1 MFDSIRSHR
10 RWMMLFMLVLIFP
23 SFVFF
28 GIQGYNR
35 FMGKEGELA
44 MVGDTSISQQEF
56 DIAQRDRAER
66 MRQSFGASF
75 DPRMLESPEAR
86 AAILDGLILD
96 HTLTQE
102 ASRGNLRISDDQLRD
117 FIARVPAFQDEGRFS
132 IERYKA
138 YLASQGQSER
148 AFEERV
154 RQDLRKQMLVQSV
167 TDTVIVP
174 KQVADRLEHIVQD
187 SRDLRLLTLPTEAY
201 LGKVKIDETQ
211 VAEFYE
217 KNRKLFETPE
227 NLKVEFL
234 VLDADSLSDST
245 ATVEA
250 DLRAYYDQN
259 KGRYGTEEQR
269 RASHILITPDGGD
282 KAAARKKAEELL
294 ARIKANPG
302 DFAKLAKE
310 QSKDPGSAA
319 QGGDLGFF
327 GKGMMVKPFE
337 DATMLLKPGETSEV
351 VETDFGFHVIR
362 LTEIR
367 PAQVRP
373 YEEVRGDI
381 EKEVRSQQARK
392 KLAES
397 SELFTNLV
405 YEQSDSLQPA
415 AEKLKLKIQTQD
427 QVTRDG
433 LPAAQGQPPIF
444 GPRLIEALFSDD
456 SIKNKRNTQAIEI
469 APGVLVSARIVEHRP
484 AAVRPLDEVKA
495 AVRQRLERQEAA
507 RLAREAGL
515 ARLEELR
522 KQPSDAGFSP
532 VLNVSRR
539 APQGV
544 PAPMLN
550 EVMRAPADKLPQY
563 VGKDIEGA
571 GYLIGHVL
579 SSKPGSDLT
588 ADQRDA
594 QTRAIAQ
601 QVSMADELAYAE
613 AMRKRYGARVLRS
626 DLKGEAGKDESGA
639 AYKAGAKADLKT
651 EAAPGAAK

>member
-1 MFDSIRSHR
+1 
-10 RWMMLFMLVLIFP
+10 
-23 SFVFF
+23 
-28 GIQGYNR
+28 
-35 FMGKEGELA
+35 
-44 MVGDTSISQQEF
+44 
-56 DIAQRDRAER
+56 
-66 MRQSFGASF
+66 
-75 DPRMLESPEAR
+75 
-86 AAILDGLILD
+86 
-96 HTLTQE
+96 
-102 ASRGNLRISDDQLRD
+102 
-117 FIARVPAFQDEGRFS
+117 
-132 IERYKA
+132 
-138 YLASQGQSER
+138 
-148 AFEERV
+148 
-154 RQDLRKQMLVQSV
+154 
-167 TDTVIVP
+167 
-174 KQVADRLEHIVQD
+174 
-187 SRDLRLLTLPTEAY
+187 
-201 LGKVKIDETQ
+201 
-211 VAEFYE
+211 
-217 KNRKLFETPE
+217 
-227 NLKVEFL
+227 
-234 VLDADSLSDST
+234 
-245 ATVEA
+245 
-250 DLRAYYDQN
+250 
-259 KGRYGTEEQR
+259 
-269 RASHILITPDGGD
+269 
-282 KAAARKKAEELL
+282 
-294 ARIKANPG
+294 
-302 DFAKLAKE
+302 
-310 QSKDPGSAA
+310 
-319 QGGDLGFF
+319 
-327 GKGMMVKPFE
+327 MVKPFE
-337 DATMLLKPGETSEV
+337 DATMALKPGETSEV

-392 KLAES
+392 RLAES

-444 GPRLIEALFSDD
+444 GPRLVEALFSDD
-456 SIKNKRNTQAIEI
+456 SIKNKRNTQAIEVS
-469 APGVLVSARIVEHRP
+469 PGVFVSARIVDHRP

-563 VGKDIEGA
+563 VGKEIEGA

-579 SSKPGSDLT
+579 SSKPGSNLT

-626 DLKGEAGKDESGA
+626 DLKVEAGKDESGA
-639 AYKAGAKADLKT
+639 ASKAGAKADLKT
-651 EAAPGAAK
+651 EAAPSAAK